1 MSPRGAP
8 GVGGAHTGTA
18 PFSQDAQ
25 RLRLQGRDELP
36 RPYWVDQREA
46 RAWNCIPPFK
56 DLSGPCLPDL
66 AESLARGLW
75 GQLSG
80 PA

>member
-1 MSPRGAP
+1 MGLLGWGALTP
-8 GVGGAHTGTA
+8 AQ

-25 RLRLQGRDELP
+25 RPRLQGRDELL

-46 RAWNCIPPFK
+46 RAWNRTPPPK
-56 DLSGPCLPDL
+56 DLSGACLPDL
-66 AESLARGLW
+66 AEYLARGCW

-80 PA
+80 PV